1 MHTQSAA
8 GRLAAFSE
16 HPGWL
21 RGVRARHLIGASVV
35 LLALVVAAAGCMF
48 GSSSQK
54 VVFRPYS
61 GKPHPLELTDVA
73 QAVGLNFRQGAFRWG
88 VSPDPSS
95 MMGSGVCWLDYDE
108 DGWLD
113 LFVVNTY
120 TESEVSRWKGA
131 GGLPRTALFHNAEGK
146 FTNVS
151 AATGAGLP
159 VRGNGCVAADLDL
172 DGHTDLYVTT
182 TRESVLLWNN
192 GDGTFTEGARSAEVA
207 VYGWHS
213 GAAVGD
219 VNGDGLPDLVVAG
232 YTDLNAPR
240 PEATQG
246 FPQTFLGVR
255 DLLFLNEGRKSGG
268 HARFREVGRSI
279 GLEVANFEHGLGVLL
294 SDFERDGDLD
304 IYIANDTNPNRLYEN
319 VPWPGGAAADP
330 LGLGFRFEERAG
342 PAGVADPNA
351 GMGIAGGDFDGDGRT
366 DLFVTNAREQGH
378 AVFRSKP
385 PDENDPSYDDVRAD
399 LGVKLS
405 GSTGWGVSWAD
416 LDLDTDL
423 DIVEVNGDVPITDL
437 AGDRE
442 LVWAFGNLTAQ
453 GMTGRFEDLGG
464 QMGLDGL
471 GPLLA
476 RGSAVADYDND
487 GDPDVAISTVG
498 GRLVLLR
505 NDHAGGTWLEVN
517 LAGFHPGAEVTAVL
531 PDGRKLRREVHAGSS
546 YLSSEDPRVHFG
558 LGGATKVR
566 ELVVRWPGGE
576 VTRLTAVAANQLL
589 EVKAPS

>member
-1 MHTQSAA
+1 
-8 GRLAAFSE
+8 LA
-16 HPGWL
+16 
-21 RGVRARHLIGASVV
+21 V
-35 LLALVVAAAGCMF
+35 VVAAAGCMF
-48 GSSSQK
+48 GSGSKKS
-54 VVFRPYS
+54 VFRLSP

-73 QAVGLNFRQGAFRWG
+73 QAVGLSFRQGAFRWEI
-88 VSPDPSS
+88 SPDPSS
-95 MMGSGVCWLDYDE
+95 MMGSGLCWLDYDE

-113 LFVVNTY
+113 LFVVNSY
-120 TESEVSRWKGA
+120 SESEVSRWQTA
-131 GGLPRTALFHNAEGK
+131 GGLPRTALFHNVEGK
-146 FTNVS
+146 FTDVT
-151 AATGAGLP
+151 AASGADLAI
-159 VRGNGCVAADLDL
+159 RGNGCVAADLDL
-172 DGHTDLYVTT
+172 DGHTDIYVTT

-192 GDGTFTEGARSAEVA
+192 GDGTFTEGATSAGVA

-219 VNGDGLPDLVVAG
+219 LNGDGLPDLVVAG

-240 PEATQG
+240 SEATQG

-255 DLLFLNEGRKSGG
+255 DLLFLNEGKSGG
-268 HARFREVGRSI
+268 HARFREVGRSV

-319 VPWPGGAAADP
+319 VAWPGGAEADP
-330 LGLGFRFEERAG
+330 AGLGLRFEERAG

-351 GMGIAGGDFDGDGRT
+351 GMGIAGGDYDGDGRT

-385 PDENDPSYDDVRAD
+385 PDENDPAYDDVRAD
-399 LGVKLS
+399 LGVNLS

-423 DIVEVNGDVPITDL
+423 DLVVVNGDVPITDL
-437 AGDRE
+437 SADKE
-442 LVWAFGNLTAQ
+442 LVEAFGGLTAQ
-453 GMTGRFEDLGG
+453 GKAGRFEELGG
-464 QMGLDGL
+464 EIGLAKL

-487 GDPDVAISTVG
+487 GDLDVAISTLG
-498 GRLVLLR
+498 GALVLLR

-517 LAGFHPGAEVTAVL
+517 LVGFHPGAEVTAVL
-531 PDGRKLRREVHAGSS
+531 PNGSKLRRDVQAGSS

-566 ELVVRWPGGE
+566 ELVVRWPGGGT
-576 VTRLTAVAANQLL
+576 TRLTGVAANQLV

>member
-1 MHTQSAA
+1 VRAA
-8 GRLAAFSE
+8 DLTRLAT
-16 HPGWL
+16 
-21 RGVRARHLIGASVV
+21 
-35 LLALVVAAAGCMF
+35 ALVVSAVVAGGCMF
-48 GSSSQK
+48 GSASKESAFPSS
-54 VVFRPYS
+54 P

-73 QAVGLNFRQGAFRWG
+73 PAVGLNFRQGAFRWQ
-88 VSPDPSS
+88 VSPDPGA
-95 MMGSGVCWLDYDE
+95 MLGGGVCWLDYDD

-113 LFVVNTY
+113 LFAVNSY
-120 TESEVSRWKGA
+120 AEREVSRWKSA
-131 GGLPRTALFHNAEGK
+131 GGLPRGALFHNVKGK
-146 FTNVS
+146 FTDVS
-151 AATGAGLP
+151 AESGANP
-159 VRGNGCVAADLDL
+159 AVRGNGCVAADLDL

-182 TRESVLLWNN
+182 VGQSVLLWNN
-192 GDGTFTEGARSAEVA
+192 GDGTFSEGARAAGVG

-219 VNGDGLPDLVVAG
+219 VNRDGLPDLVVAG

-240 PEATQG
+240 ETTQG

-255 DLLFLNEGRKSGG
+255 DLLFLNEGSKQGG
-268 HARFREVGRSI
+268 HAQFREVGKSV

-319 VPWPGGAAADP
+319 VAWPGGAEADP
-330 LGLGFRFEERAG
+330 AGLGFRFEERAG

-351 GMGIAGGDFDGDGRT
+351 GMGIAGGDYDGDGRT

-399 LGVKLS
+399 LGVDLG
-405 GSTGWGVSWAD
+405 GSTGWGASWAD

-423 DIVEVNGDVPITDL
+423 DLVVVNGDIPVTDI

-442 LVWAFGNLTAQ
+442 RVRVWGNLTAQ
-453 GMTGRFEDLGG
+453 GTVGTFEEI
-464 QMGLDGL
+464 GLDGI

-476 RGSAVADYDND
+476 RGSAVADFDND
-487 GDPDVAISTVG
+487 GDLDVAVGSIG

-505 NDHAGGTWLEVN
+505 NDQGGGTWLEVD
-517 LAGFHPGAEVTAVL
+517 LLGFHPGAEVTAVL
-531 PDGRKLRREVHAGSS
+531 PDGRRLRREVHAGSS

-558 LGGATKVR
+558 LGGAGKVR
-566 ELVVRWPGGE
+566 ELIVRWPGGGE
-576 VTRLTAVAANQLL
+576 TRLTGVAANQLV

>member
-1 MHTQSAA
+1 LRAPHLTGLFAVLVALVAGCVFHSAPEK
-8 GRLAAFSE
+8 AAF
-16 HPGWL
+16 
-21 RGVRARHLIGASVV
+21 R
-35 LLALVVAAAGCMF
+35 
-48 GSSSQK
+48 SS
-54 VVFRPYS
+54 P
-61 GKPHPLELTDVA
+61 GKPHQLELTDVA
-73 QAVGLNFRQGAFRWG
+73 QAVGLNFRQGAFRWR

-95 MMGSGVCWLDYDE
+95 MMGSGICWLDYDE

-113 LFVVNTY
+113 LFAVNSY
-120 TESEVSRWKGA
+120 SEREASRWKNS
-131 GGLPRTALFHNAEGK
+131 GGLPRTALFHNVEGK

-151 AATGAGLP
+151 AATGAGLAI
-159 VRGNGCVAADLDL
+159 RGNGCVAGDLDL

-182 TRESVLLWNN
+182 VRESVLLWNN
-192 GDGTFTEGARSAEVA
+192 GDGTFTEGARSAGVA
-207 VYGWHS
+207 LYGWHS

-255 DLLFLNEGRKSGG
+255 DLLFLNEGRKNGG
-268 HARFREVGRSI
+268 HARFREVGRSV

-319 VPWPGGAAADP
+319 VAWPGGADADP
-330 LGLGFRFEERAG
+330 AGLGFRFEERAG

-351 GMGIAGGDFDGDGRT
+351 GMGIAGGDYDGDGRT

-385 PDENDPSYDDVRAD
+385 PDENDPSYDDVGAD
-399 LGVKLS
+399 LGVELS

-423 DIVEVNGDVPITDL
+423 DLVEVNGDVPITDL

-442 LVWAFGNLTAQ
+442 LVWAFGNLTAEGQ
-453 GMTGRFEDLGG
+453 AGRFQKLGG
-464 QMGLDGL
+464 EIGLDKL

-505 NDHAGGTWLEVN
+505 NDHAGGTWLEVS

-531 PDGRKLRREVHAGSS
+531 PDGRKLRHEVQAGSS

-558 LGGATKVR
+558 LGGAAEVR
-566 ELVVRWPGGE
+566 ALVVRWPGGGE
-576 VTRLTAVAANQLL
+576 TRLTGVAANQLV

>member
-1 MHTQSAA
+1 
-8 GRLAAFSE
+8 
-16 HPGWL
+16 
-21 RGVRARHLIGASVV
+21 VRAPHQIGLFA
-35 LLALVVAAAGCMF
+35 ALVAVVVAAAGCMF
-48 GSSSQK
+48 GSGPEKSA
-54 VVFRPYS
+54 FRSAP

-73 QAVGLNFRQGAFRWG
+73 EAVGLNFRQGAFRWG

-95 MMGSGVCWLDYDE
+95 MLGSGICWLDYDG

-113 LFVVNTY
+113 LFVVNSY
-120 TESEVSRWKGA
+120 TENEVSRWKNV
-131 GGLPRTALFHNAEGK
+131 GGLPRTALFHNVEGK
-146 FTNVS
+146 FTDVS
-151 AATGAGLP
+151 AASGADLA

-182 TRESVLLWNN
+182 ARESVLLWNN
-192 GDGTFTEGARSAEVA
+192 GDGTFTEGARSAGVA

-213 GAAVGD
+213 GAAAGD
-219 VNGDGLPDLVVAG
+219 VNSDGLPDLVVAG

-255 DLLFLNEGRKSGG
+255 DLLFLNEGSRGG
-268 HARFREVGRSI
+268 EHARFREVGRSV

-319 VPWPGGAAADP
+319 VAWPGGADADP
-330 LGLGFRFEERAG
+330 AGLGFRFEERAG

-351 GMGIAGGDFDGDGRT
+351 GMGIAGGDYDGDGRA

-385 PDENDPSYDDVRAD
+385 PDENDPSYDDVRAN
-399 LGVKLS
+399 LGVGLG
-405 GSTGWGVSWAD
+405 GSTGWGASWAD

-423 DIVEVNGDVPITDL
+423 DLVFVNGDVPVTDL

-442 LVWAFGNLTAQ
+442 PVRAIRNLTAQ
-453 GMTGRFEDLGG
+453 GGAGRFEELGG
-464 QMGLDGL
+464 EIGLDEL

-476 RGSAVADYDND
+476 RGSAAADYDND
-487 GDPDVAISTVG
+487 GDLDVAISQVG

-505 NDHAGGTWLEVN
+505 NEHGGGSWLEVN
-517 LAGFHPGAEVTAVL
+517 LVGFHPGAEVTVVL

-566 ELVVRWPGGE
+566 ALVVRWPGGGE
-576 VTRLTAVAANQLL
+576 TRLTGVAANQLV
-589 EVKAPS
+589 EMKAPS